1 MMDGPAAHN
10 AHLVLLHFGRARV
23 ALAQRA
29 VRSLEAA
36 ADVDFS
42 TAPPGT
48 LGVIVASGGR
58 WPVFALDEELVP
70 LHDVPRERRIC
81 ALLAHDHG
89 LYGLLCDE
97 AQVLR
102 RQGLSAYPLPL
113 AMRRPATPLEGVLQ
127 TGEGVA
133 LLSSARSL
141 AGVVKMEKLALEAA

>member
-1 MMDGPAAHN
+1 MDGPTAHN

-23 ALAQRA
+23 ALAQRG

-42 TAPPGT
+42 AAPPGT

-58 WPVFALDEELVP
+58 WPVFALDDELVP
-70 LHDVPRERRIC
+70 LRAAPRDRRIC
-81 ALLAHDHG
+81 ALLAHDDR

-97 AQVLR
+97 AQVLP
-102 RQGLSAYPLPL
+102 RQGLAAYPLPL
-113 AMRRPATPLEGVLQ
+113 AMRRSGTPLEGVLQ
-127 TGEGVA
+127 TNEGVA

-141 AGVVKMEKLALEAA
+141 ASVVKVETRALEVA